1 MKWQVSERAVENN
14 LAVKNTFANGVLFED
29 GTMVITITPDNLHR
43 LIAEA
48 NADPFRNGQEGEPFG
63 WPTKISHEQ
72 AKELLR
78 ELLLDLIG
86 NDPILHPIDD
96 LLIELGD
103 KETQ

>member
-48 NADPFRNGQEGEPFG
+48 NTDPSCHELQDEPWG

-78 ELLLDLIG
+78 ELLIDLIF
-86 NDPILHPIDD
+86 NDPILRPIDD

>member
-1 MKWQVSERAVENN
+1 MS
-14 LAVKNTFANGVLFED
+14 L
-29 GTMVITITPDNLHR
+29 
-43 LIAEA
+43 
-48 NADPFRNGQEGEPFG
+48 GE

-78 ELLLDLIG
+78 ELLIDLIF
-86 NDPILHPIDD
+86 NDPILRPIDD

>member
-1 MKWQVSERAVENN
+1 MMWQVSERDTENN

-43 LIAEA
+43 LIAQA
-48 NADPFRNGQEGEPFG
+48 NADPSNHELEDEPWG
-63 WPTKISHEQ
+63 WPTKISHDQ

-86 NDPILHPIDD
+86 NDAILRPIDD
-96 LLIELGD
+96 LLIELGE
-103 KETQ
+103 KEK